1 LKASTLGAVLD
12 GKRNIYTGVD
22 FSDAGLRR
30 TGYEAAVFEGCN
42 FRHSKLEGI
51 DSETSSF
58 RNCVFEGELRDVVFN
73 RWGYRG
79 EAFPPNEMLNVDFS
93 QAKLHD
99 VRFRG
104 LTLEQV
110 KLPDDSDH
118 ILIKNV
124 TATLSR
130 LIESL
135 RKEDNATSKK
145 LTAFLNIDKEWRPP
159 KSDSNG
165 DQY

>member
-1 LKASTLGAVLD
+1 
-12 GKRNIYTGVD
+12 
-22 FSDAGLRR
+22 
-30 TGYEAAVFEGCN
+30 
-42 FRHSKLEGI
+42 
-51 DSETSSF
+51 
-58 RNCVFEGELRDVVFN
+58 
-73 RWGYRG
+73 
-79 EAFPPNEMLNVDFS
+79 M
-93 QAKLHD
+93 
-99 VRFRG
+99 
-104 LTLEQV
+104 

-159 KSDSNG
+159 PNQIQMVINIEDLAETVG
-165 DQY
+165 DEGVDRLRYLLSRKQVVQ